1 VDEDV
6 EWPPPE
12 ARVQAAVWRA
22 EGHIERAE
30 YAQASAA
37 LEGAFGL
44 GGDETLLRGLH
55 HLAAAG
61 WRQQQG
67 EPDRARRQLERA
79 RRRLGRRQ
87 RRLVALV
94 ERDLAS

>member
-1 VDEDV
+1 MGEDV
-6 EWPPPE
+6 EWPPPA
-12 ARVQAAVWRA
+12 ARVQSAVWSA

-30 YAQASAA
+30 YAQAAAA
-37 LEGAFGL
+37 LESAFGL
-44 GGDETLLRGLH
+44 GGDEALLHGLH

-61 WRQQQG
+61 WRHQQG
-67 EPDRARRQLERA
+67 EPERARRQVARA

>member
-1 VDEDV
+1 M
-6 EWPPPE
+6 
-12 ARVQAAVWRA
+12 RAAVWRA

-30 YAQASAA
+30 YAQAAAA

-44 GGDETLLRGLH
+44 GGDETLLHGLH

-61 WRQQQG
+61 WRHQQS
-67 EPDRARRQLERA
+67 EPERARRQLERA

-94 ERDLAS
+94 ESDLAS